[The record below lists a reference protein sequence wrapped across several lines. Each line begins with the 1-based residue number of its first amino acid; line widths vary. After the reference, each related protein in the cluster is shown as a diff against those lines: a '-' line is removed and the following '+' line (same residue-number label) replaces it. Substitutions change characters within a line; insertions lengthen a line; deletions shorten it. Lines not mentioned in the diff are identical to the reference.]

1 MNVNPDKDKVHIVLA
16 HSYSVYFLLFLAGV
30 FLDLIFNLKIFN
42 FPFMMPLG
50 VVLIL
55 LATLLI
61 FWAQRTSRNLNKETL
76 TPETFMKGP
85 YRYSRSPTHWGLF
98 FLMLGFGLLNG
109 AIFIVIFAFI
119 AFFLT
124 KLVYLKKEEAILLKK
139 YGAPYSEYKQIVK
152 F

>member
-61 FWAQRTSRNLNKETL
+61 FWAQRTSRNLNKETA
-76 TPETFMKGP
+76 EMKGKKIL
-85 YRYSRSPTHWGLF
+85 RESLD
-98 FLMLGFGLLNG
+98 
-109 AIFIVIFAFI
+109 
-119 AFFLT
+119 
-124 KLVYLKKEEAILLKK
+124 LKDTR
-139 YGAPYSEYKQIVK
+139 
-152 F
+152 